1 MTDDA
6 TDVAAL
12 AAALRADVGDL
23 DTYAAVL
30 TATLADALPAQ
41 MVEVGR
47 ERSMRDRLAGRPGTT
62 TAIRVHTGEESLELI
77 RDRRGTPEA
86 RVVTEVRG
94 VVIGRRSVAVSEWCE
109 LLARHLAAR
118 AAESSRAR
126 SALGGLLGL

>member
-30 TATLADALPAQ
+30 TATLADALPAE
-41 MVEVGR
+41 MVEV
-47 ERSMRDRLAGRPGTT
+47 ERDRSVRDRIAGRAGAT
-62 TAIRVHTGEESLELI
+62 TAIRVRTGAETLELT
-77 RDRRGTPEA
+77 RDRRGAPEA

-94 VVIGRRSVAVSEWCE
+94 VVIGRRSVSVGEWCE
-109 LLARHLAAR
+109 LLAQHLAAR
-118 AAESSRAR
+118 AAESARAR
-126 SALGGLLGL
+126 SALAALLGL